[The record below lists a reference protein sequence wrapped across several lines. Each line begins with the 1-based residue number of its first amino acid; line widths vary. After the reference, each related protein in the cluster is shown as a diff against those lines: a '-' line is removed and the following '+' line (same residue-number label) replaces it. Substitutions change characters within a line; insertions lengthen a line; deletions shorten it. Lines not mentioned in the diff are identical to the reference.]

1 MDNRNKKK
9 IRNNRI
15 FSFLKK
21 KPIAVYVT
29 NGRIDMSPASGQT
42 INRYSFPSIMGSSSQ
57 IRIVTR
63 PLNGPAAAPLLIFF
77 YDVYIISIWSH

>member
-1 MDNRNKKK
+1 MDNRKKKK

-42 INRYSFPSIMGSSSQ
+42 INRYIVSRPSQ
-57 IRIVTR
+57 IRIVAR

>member
-42 INRYSFPSIMGSSSQ
+42 INRYSFPSISDPYSDASSKWASC
-57 IRIVTR
+57 
-63 PLNGPAAAPLLIFF
+63 GPSPHFF